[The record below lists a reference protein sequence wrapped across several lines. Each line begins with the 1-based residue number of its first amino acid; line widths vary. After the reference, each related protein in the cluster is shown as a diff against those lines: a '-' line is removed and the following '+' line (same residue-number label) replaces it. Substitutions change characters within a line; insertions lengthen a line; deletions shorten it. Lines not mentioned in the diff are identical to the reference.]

1 MSRVLSILSKAR
13 EELGDTN
20 NTRFTDSKL
29 LEHLNDGIKD
39 FILSTKS
46 LKERL
51 YVELASNV
59 AIYDISKYALFVER
73 VEYMNTKIDTLS
85 FKELD
90 SINTMWQYET
100 GNVVKAITFEHQSK
114 GAFRIYPRLNTV
126 DNNIVSSSDYGIL
139 VDFSLDDDI
148 VGIPSI
154 IDVEQNLQAYLVL
167 YVIKKPNIITLT
179 TPDEELE
186 LDELY
191 DKAFVHYIKAQ
202 CLRNDSDSNNRQFGN
217 EELSAYAM
225 YVVNNN
231 KDFALDNQVSGDRII
246 QYKGFM

>member
-13 EELGDTN
+13 EELGDAN

>member
-13 EELGDTN
+13 EELGDAN

-90 SINTMWQYET
+90 SINAMWQYET

-114 GAFRIYPRLNTV
+114 GAFRIYPRLNTAS
-126 DNNIVSSSDYGIL
+126 NNIVSSSDYGIL

>member
-20 NTRFTDSKL
+20 NTRFTNSKL

-90 SINTMWQYET
+90 SINAMWQYET

-114 GAFRIYPRLNTV
+114 GTFRIYPRLNTV
-126 DNNIVSSSDYGIL
+126 NNNIVSSSDYGIL

-167 YVIKKPNIITLT
+167 YVIKKPNVITLT

>member
-59 AIYDISKYALFVER
+59 AMYDISKYALFVER

-85 FKELD
+85 FTELD

-114 GAFRIYPRLNTV
+114 GSFRIYPRLNTV
-126 DNNIVSSSDYGIL
+126 NNNIVSSSDYGIL

-167 YVIKKPNIITLT
+167 YVIKKPNVITLT

>member
-13 EELGDTN
+13 EELGDVN

-85 FKELD
+85 FTELD
-90 SINTMWQYET
+90 SINAMWQYET

-126 DNNIVSSSDYGIL
+126 DNNIVSSADYGIL

>member
-13 EELGDTN
+13 EELGDAN

-90 SINTMWQYET
+90 SINAMWQYET

-148 VGIPSI
+148 LGIPSI

-167 YVIKKPNIITLT
+167 YVIKKPNIVTLT

-225 YVVNNN
+225 YIVNNN

>member
-85 FKELD
+85 FTELD
-90 SINTMWQYET
+90 SINAMWQYET

-167 YVIKKPNIITLT
+167 YVIKKPSMITLT

-186 LDELY
+186 LDEVY

-225 YVVNNN
+225 YIVNNN

>member
-13 EELGDTN
+13 EELGDVN

-59 AIYDISKYALFVER
+59 AMYDISKYALFVER

-85 FKELD
+85 FTELD

-126 DNNIVSSSDYGIL
+126 NNNIVSSSDYGIL

>member
-13 EELGDTN
+13 EELGDAN

-85 FKELD
+85 FTELD
-90 SINTMWQYET
+90 SINAMWQYET

-167 YVIKKPNIITLT
+167 YVIKKPNVITLT
-179 TPDEELE
+179 TPNEELE

>member
-59 AIYDISKYALFVER
+59 AMYDISKYALFVER

-85 FKELD
+85 FTELD

-126 DNNIVSSSDYGIL
+126 SNNIVSSSDYGIL

>member
-13 EELGDTN
+13 EELGDAN
-20 NTRFTDSKL
+20 NTRFTNGKL

-59 AIYDISKYALFVER
+59 AMYDISKYALFVER

-85 FKELD
+85 FTELD
-90 SINTMWQYET
+90 SINAMWQYET

-114 GAFRIYPRLNTV
+114 GSFRIYPRLNTV
-126 DNNIVSSSDYGIL
+126 NNNIVSSSDYGIL

-167 YVIKKPNIITLT
+167 YVIKKPNVITLT
-179 TPDEELE
+179 TPNEELE

-225 YVVNNN
+225 YIVNNN

>member
-13 EELGDTN
+13 EELGDAN

-100 GNVVKAITFEHQSK
+100 CNVVKAITFEHQSK

-126 DNNIVSSSDYGIL
+126 NNNIVSSSDYGIL

-167 YVIKKPNIITLT
+167 YVIKKPNVITLT

>member
-13 EELGDTN
+13 EELGDAN

-59 AIYDISKYALFVER
+59 AMYDISKYALFVER

-90 SINTMWQYET
+90 SINAMWQYET

-167 YVIKKPNIITLT
+167 YVIKKPNVITLT

-225 YVVNNN
+225 YIVNNN

>member
-59 AIYDISKYALFVER
+59 AMYDISKYALFVER

>member
-13 EELGDTN
+13 EELGDVN

-85 FKELD
+85 FTELD

-114 GAFRIYPRLNTV
+114 GSFRIYPRLNTV
-126 DNNIVSSSDYGIL
+126 NNNIVSSSDYGIL

-167 YVIKKPNIITLT
+167 YVIKKPNVITLT

>member
-13 EELGDTN
+13 EELGDVN

-59 AIYDISKYALFVER
+59 AMYDISKYALFVER

-90 SINTMWQYET
+90 SINAMWQYET

-126 DNNIVSSSDYGIL
+126 SNNIVSSSDYGIL

-225 YVVNNN
+225 YIVNNN

>member
-13 EELGDTN
+13 EELGDVN

-90 SINTMWQYET
+90 SINAMWQYET

-167 YVIKKPNIITLT
+167 YVIKKPNVITLT
-179 TPDEELE
+179 TPNEELE

-225 YVVNNN
+225 YIVNNN

>member
-59 AIYDISKYALFVER
+59 AMYDISKYALFVER

-85 FKELD
+85 FTELD
-90 SINTMWQYET
+90 SINAMWQYET

-167 YVIKKPNIITLT
+167 YVIKKPNVITLT
-179 TPDEELE
+179 TPNEELE

-225 YVVNNN
+225 YIVNNN

>member
-13 EELGDTN
+13 EELGDAN

-85 FKELD
+85 FTELD
-90 SINTMWQYET
+90 SINAMWQYET

-225 YVVNNN
+225 YIVNNN

>member
-13 EELGDTN
+13 EELGDAN

-85 FKELD
+85 FTELD

-126 DNNIVSSSDYGIL
+126 NNNIVASSDYGIL

>member
-59 AIYDISKYALFVER
+59 AMYDISKYALFVER

-85 FKELD
+85 FTELD

-126 DNNIVSSSDYGIL
+126 NNNIVSSSDYGIL

-167 YVIKKPNIITLT
+167 YVIKKPNVITLT

-225 YVVNNN
+225 YIVNNN

>member
-13 EELGDTN
+13 EELGDVN

-85 FKELD
+85 FTELD

-114 GAFRIYPRLNTV
+114 GSFRIYPRLNTV

-167 YVIKKPNIITLT
+167 YVIKKPSMITLT

-225 YVVNNN
+225 YIVNNN

>member
-13 EELGDTN
+13 EELGDAN

-90 SINTMWQYET
+90 SINAMWQYET

-114 GAFRIYPRLNTV
+114 GTFRIYPRLNTV
-126 DNNIVSSSDYGIL
+126 NNNIVSSSDYGIL

-154 IDVEQNLQAYLVL
+154 ADIEQNLQAYLVL
-167 YVIKKPNIITLT
+167 YVIKKPNVITLT

>member
-13 EELGDTN
+13 EELGDAN

-90 SINTMWQYET
+90 SINAMWQYET

-126 DNNIVSSSDYGIL
+126 NNNIVSSSDYGIL

-154 IDVEQNLQAYLVL
+154 VDVEQNLQAYLVL

>member
-13 EELGDTN
+13 EELGDAN

-59 AIYDISKYALFVER
+59 AMYDISKYALFVER

-85 FKELD
+85 FTELD

-126 DNNIVSSSDYGIL
+126 NNNIVSSSDYGIL

-167 YVIKKPNIITLT
+167 YVIKKPNVITLT
-179 TPDEELE
+179 TPNEELE

>member
-13 EELGDTN
+13 EELGDVN

-85 FKELD
+85 FTELD
-90 SINTMWQYET
+90 SINAMWQYET

-114 GAFRIYPRLNTV
+114 GSFRIYPRLNTV
-126 DNNIVSSSDYGIL
+126 SNNIVSSSDYGIL

-167 YVIKKPNIITLT
+167 YVIKKPNVITLT
-179 TPDEELE
+179 TPNEELE

>member
-20 NTRFTDSKL
+20 NTRFTNSKL

-167 YVIKKPNIITLT
+167 YVIKKPNVITLT

>member
-13 EELGDTN
+13 EELGDAN

-59 AIYDISKYALFVER
+59 AMYDISKYALFVER

-85 FKELD
+85 FTELD
-90 SINTMWQYET
+90 SINAMWQYET

-114 GAFRIYPRLNTV
+114 GAFRIYPRLNAV

-167 YVIKKPNIITLT
+167 YVIKKPNTITLT

-225 YVVNNN
+225 YIVNNN

>member
-59 AIYDISKYALFVER
+59 AMYDISKYALFVER

-85 FKELD
+85 FTELD

>member
-90 SINTMWQYET
+90 SINAMWQYET

-114 GAFRIYPRLNTV
+114 GSFRIYPRLNTV
-126 DNNIVSSSDYGIL
+126 SNNIVSSSDYGIL

-225 YVVNNN
+225 YIVNNN

>member
-13 EELGDTN
+13 EELGDAN

-90 SINTMWQYET
+90 SINAMWQYET

-148 VGIPSI
+148 LGIPSI

-167 YVIKKPNIITLT
+167 YVIKKPNVITLT

-225 YVVNNN
+225 YIVNNN

>member
-13 EELGDTN
+13 EELGDAN

-225 YVVNNN
+225 YIVNNN

>member
-13 EELGDTN
+13 EELGDAN

-59 AIYDISKYALFVER
+59 AMYDISKYALFVER

-126 DNNIVSSSDYGIL
+126 SNNIVSSSDYGIL

-148 VGIPSI
+148 LGIPSI
-154 IDVEQNLQAYLVL
+154 SDVEQNLQAYLVL
-167 YVIKKPNIITLT
+167 YVIKKPNVITLT

>member
-13 EELGDTN
+13 EELGDVN

-85 FKELD
+85 FTELD
-90 SINTMWQYET
+90 SINAMWQYET

-126 DNNIVSSSDYGIL
+126 GNNIVSSSDYGIL

>member
-85 FKELD
+85 FTELD
-90 SINTMWQYET
+90 SINAMWQYET

-167 YVIKKPNIITLT
+167 YVIKKPNVITLT
-179 TPDEELE
+179 TPNEELE

>member
-13 EELGDTN
+13 EELGDVN

-85 FKELD
+85 FTELD
-90 SINTMWQYET
+90 NINAMWQYET

-114 GAFRIYPRLNTV
+114 GSFRIYPRLNTV
-126 DNNIVSSSDYGIL
+126 NNNIVSSSDYGIL

-167 YVIKKPNIITLT
+167 YVIKKPNVITLT

>member
-13 EELGDTN
+13 EELGDVN

-85 FKELD
+85 FTELD
-90 SINTMWQYET
+90 SINAMWQYET

-167 YVIKKPNIITLT
+167 YVIKKPNVITLT
-179 TPDEELE
+179 TPNEELE

-225 YVVNNN
+225 YIVNNN

>member
-13 EELGDTN
+13 EELGDAN

-85 FKELD
+85 FTELD
-90 SINTMWQYET
+90 SINAMWQYET

-167 YVIKKPNIITLT
+167 YVIKKPNVITLT
-179 TPDEELE
+179 TPNEELE

-225 YVVNNN
+225 YIVNNN

>member
-20 NTRFTDSKL
+20 NTRFADGKL

-85 FKELD
+85 FTELD
-90 SINTMWQYET
+90 SINAMWQYET

-114 GAFRIYPRLNTV
+114 GSFRIYPRLNTV

>member
-13 EELGDTN
+13 EELGDAN

-90 SINTMWQYET
+90 SINAMWQYET

-114 GAFRIYPRLNTV
+114 GTFRIYPRLNTV
-126 DNNIVSSSDYGIL
+126 NNNIVSSSDYGIL

-148 VGIPSI
+148 LGIPSI

-167 YVIKKPNIITLT
+167 YVIKKPNVITLT